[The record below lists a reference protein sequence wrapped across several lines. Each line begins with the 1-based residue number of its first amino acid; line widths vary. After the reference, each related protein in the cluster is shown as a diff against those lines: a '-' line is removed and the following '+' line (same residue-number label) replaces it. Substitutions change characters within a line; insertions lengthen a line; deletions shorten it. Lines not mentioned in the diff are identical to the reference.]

1 MVGYWVVKDAEGLFF
16 RDEAKGC
23 ELKTTDARRNTQKW
37 NFFFRSD
44 VRIRVTASITKLKK
58 RLQRG
63 ADSPKNRI
71 SL

>member
-44 VRIRVTASITKLKK
+44 VRIRVTASITKL
-58 RLQRG
+58 
-63 ADSPKNRI
+63 
-71 SL
+71 